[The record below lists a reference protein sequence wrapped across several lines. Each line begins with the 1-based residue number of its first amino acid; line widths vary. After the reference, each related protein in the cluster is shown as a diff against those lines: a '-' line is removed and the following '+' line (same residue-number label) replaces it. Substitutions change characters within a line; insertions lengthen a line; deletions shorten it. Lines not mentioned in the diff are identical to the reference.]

1 MPDRRDNDHGFT
13 ERELAEIEE
22 LNRLSDDHVPFLQ
35 RPLWR
40 RVFVAF
46 SLLIVLAF
54 LVPTF
59 LLSCGGGNGGEPAPP
74 ATDSASGLPT
84 PDFQLAA
91 AQGGLV
97 SLSETLAEN
106 DLAVI
111 VFYRGFF

>member
-1 MPDRRDNDHGFT
+1 MPDRRDDQGFT

-46 SLLIVLAF
+46 SLLVVLAF
-54 LVPTF
+54 LVPIF
-59 LLSCGGGNGGEPAPP
+59 ALSCGGDGSEAPAP
-74 ATDSASGLPT
+74 ATDSASGLPV

-97 SLSETLAEN
+97 SLSGALEEN
-106 DLAVI
+106 EVAVI

>member
-1 MPDRRDNDHGFT
+1 MRDHHGNDQGFT

-46 SLLIVLAF
+46 SLLVVLAF
-54 LVPTF
+54 LVPIF
-59 LLSCGGGNGGEPAPP
+59 ALSCGGNGEQAPSPAP
-74 ATDSASGLPT
+74 DSASGLPA
-84 PDFQLAA
+84 PEFQLAA

-97 SLSETLAEN
+97 SLSGSLAEN
-106 DLAVI
+106 KIVVI

>member
-1 MPDRRDNDHGFT
+1 MPDRGDDHGFT

-22 LNRLSDDHVPFLQ
+22 LNRLPDDHVPLLQ

-46 SLLIVLAF
+46 SILIVLSF
-54 LVPTF
+54 LVPVF
-59 LLSCGGGNGGEPAPP
+59 ALSCGGNGGDAPAP
-74 ATDSASGLPT
+74 ATDSASGLPI

-97 SLSETLAEN
+97 SLSGALEEN
-106 DLAVI
+106 KIVVI

>member
-1 MPDRRDNDHGFT
+1 MPDRNRNDHGFT

-22 LNRLSDDHVPFLQ
+22 LNRLTDDHVPFLQ

-59 LLSCGGGNGGEPAPP
+59 LLSCGDGGDPAPP
-74 ATDSASGLPT
+74 ATDAASGLPF
-84 PDFQLAA
+84 PDFELAA

-97 SLSETLAEN
+97 SLSDTLVEN